1 MLFRSIA
8 HIIALST
15 GLVFCVIFG
24 KVKNKKTTKVEDS
37 EYDVSEKV
45 GNIEVTSPVK
55 GRVKNIGESSDA
67 TFASKCMGDGIAV
80 DVIDGEIV
88 APCDGKITIVFPSK
102 HAIGMKLKDGSSILI
117 HCGIDTVNMDGDGFE
132 TFVDAD
138 QEVKKGDLLLKF
150 DIDLVKEKGYSTETM
165 MSFELADKRTLQM
178 QYTGQTQGKDV
189 VAVVK

>member
-1 MLFRSIA
+1 M
-8 HIIALST
+8 
-15 GLVFCVIFG
+15 IFG
-24 KVKNKKTTKVEDS
+24 KVKDKKTTKVEDS

-55 GRVKNIGESSDA
+55 GRVKNLGESSDA
-67 TFASKCMGDGIAV
+67 TFASKGMGDGIAV

-117 HCGIDTVNMDGDGFE
+117 HCGIDTVNMDGYGFE
-132 TFVDAD
+132 TFVDVD

>member
-1 MLFRSIA
+1 MVLVYLFTVV
-8 HIIALST
+8 L
-15 GLVFCVIFG
+15 
-24 KVKNKKTTKVEDS
+24 
-37 EYDVSEKV
+37 
-45 GNIEVTSPVK
+45 
-55 GRVKNIGESSDA
+55 
-67 TFASKCMGDGIAV
+67 
-80 DVIDGEIV
+80 
-88 APCDGKITIVFPSK
+88 
-102 HAIGMKLKDGSSILI
+102 ILLI
-117 HCGIDTVNMDGDGFE
+117 WMGFE